1 MARLNIFDDDRKIP
15 KLSVNIKVRCKD
27 TNFDESNAWNYVF
40 GYIMKKPRTK
50 LDFLAVGPIR
60 TLDLNSLKLSMLRD
74 VISPEDYEVLSKVE
88 ILFNEKLSIDVKAF
102 VLAMLKVSYQDIQ
115 HALM

>member
-15 KLSVNIKVRCKD
+15 KLSINIKVRCKD
-27 TNFDESNAWNYVF
+27 TNFDESNTWNYVF

-74 VISPEDYEVLSKVE
+74 VISQK
-88 ILFNEKLSIDVKAF
+88 IMKCFQK
-102 VLAMLKVSYQDIQ
+102 
-115 HALM
+115 